1 MQILLEL
8 PTYQVVGGLLV
19 LMFLA
24 NEIGYRLGLRH
35 SSTESDNSKAVSNT
49 LKASIFGFVAFLL
62 AFSFSITTSR
72 HDARR
77 KVVLDEANAIG
88 TCYLRANLLEEP
100 FRTNLRKVLR
110 EMTDLRIRYF
120 ELGDDRTVAKQL
132 SEELTGLTDKLWRGI
147 EAAFGTNA
155 ARVHSSQIIPSAN
168 EVIDLNTT
176 REWAVHS
183 RLQPPVLVLLMVS
196 VLVSNLLLGHSS
208 GQVQGRHT
216 GLWISFNVLLALVL
230 FVVLDYDRPRRGF
243 IQVDH
248 SPMTQLRESIREE

>member
-1 MQILLEL
+1 MQYLLEF
-8 PTYQVVGGLLV
+8 PSYQVVAGLLV

-24 NEIGYRLGLRH
+24 NEIGYRLGLGK
-35 SSTESDNSKAVSNT
+35 SSKESDNSKTVSSA
-49 LKASIFGFVAFLL
+49 LKASILSFVAFLL

-77 KVVLDEANAIG
+77 EVVLNEANAIG
-88 TCYLRANLLEEP
+88 TCYLRAGLLEEP
-100 FRTNLRKVLR
+100 YKTETRKVLR
-110 EMTDLRIRYF
+110 EMTDVRIQYF
-120 ELGDDRTVAKQL
+120 QEGEDLAAAKK
-132 SEELTGLTDKLWRGI
+132 SNEELNGLTNDLWAQV
-147 EAAFGTNA
+147 EAAFA
-155 ARVHSSQIIPSAN
+155 ANTSRVHSSQIIPAAN

-183 RLQPPVLVLLMVS
+183 RLQPAVLVLLIVS
-196 VLVSNLLLGHSS
+196 ILVSNLLMGHSS
-208 GQVQGRHT
+208 GQVEGRHC

-248 SPMTQLRESIREE
+248 SPMMQLRDSIREE